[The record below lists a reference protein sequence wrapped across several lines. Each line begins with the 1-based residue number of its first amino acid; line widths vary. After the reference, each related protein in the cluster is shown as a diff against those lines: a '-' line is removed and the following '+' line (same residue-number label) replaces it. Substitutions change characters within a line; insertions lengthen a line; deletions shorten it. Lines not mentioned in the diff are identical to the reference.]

1 MHKYCH
7 ISFDRLFMCH
17 PFHGFRFFFYGFEWF
32 PHRCP
37 DASTHSL
44 LLCRPAI
51 RRGSH
56 LAAPIGAGNFL
67 RYARRAFFT
76 MGDSPF
82 FTTSA
87 SEFFIPLARAVFT
100 TSNASSSPPRT
111 IPMPSFMSPACW
123 STPAGAAVGVHIFFY
138 ATRGS
143 RPSLL
148 LCRPAIRRGY
158 EIPSAPCAASFL
170 IVHCTFFNVHCTAL

>member
-1 MHKYCH
+1 MNIANDKMEMPLMHKYCH

-56 LAAPIGAGNFL
+56 LAA
-67 RYARRAFFT
+67 
-76 MGDSPF
+76 
-82 FTTSA
+82 
-87 SEFFIPLARAVFT
+87 
-100 TSNASSSPPRT
+100 
-111 IPMPSFMSPACW
+111 
-123 STPAGAAVGVHIFFY
+123 AGAAGNVPPAHGVREVTCEAKFPM
-138 ATRGS
+138 A
-143 RPSLL
+143 
-148 LCRPAIRRGY
+148 
-158 EIPSAPCAASFL
+158 
-170 IVHCTFFNVHCTAL
+170 

>member
-1 MHKYCH
+1 MTYPYSFQELTNILTMNIANDKMEMPLMHKYCH

-56 LAAPIGAGNFL
+56 LAAA
-67 RYARRAFFT
+67 
-76 MGDSPF
+76 
-82 FTTSA
+82 
-87 SEFFIPLARAVFT
+87 
-100 TSNASSSPPRT
+100 
-111 IPMPSFMSPACW
+111 
-123 STPAGAAVGVHIFFY
+123 
-138 ATRGS
+138 
-143 RPSLL
+143 
-148 LCRPAIRRGY
+148 
-158 EIPSAPCAASFL
+158 
-170 IVHCTFFNVHCTAL
+170 